1 MLIVFD
7 LDGTLIDSARDLV
20 MATNQTRAHFGLPP
34 LEAGVIQSYVG
45 NGAEKL
51 VQRALGWHASEE
63 LVSKALA
70 YFVKYYRGHS
80 LAHTKLYPGVKK
92 LVASLAAGGHT
103 LAVLTNKPVK
113 ISTDIIEGLGLGPHF
128 RRIYGGDS
136 FAQKK
141 PDPIGITALMEE
153 TASER
158 EDTWMIG
165 DSGVDVETARN
176 AKVRVCGV
184 AWGFQPESFKTH
196 PPDII
201 VLEPRELLKALE
213 RASAKHGKGARL
225 RER

>member
-1 MLIVFD
+1 M
-7 LDGTLIDSARDLV
+7 
-20 MATNQTRAHFGLPP
+20 
-34 LEAGVIQSYVG
+34 
-45 NGAEKL
+45 
-51 VQRALGWHASEE
+51 QRALGWHASEE

-92 LVASLAAGGHT
+92 LVANLAAGGHT

-113 ISTDIIEGLGLGPHF
+113 ISTDIMEGLGLGPHF

-153 TASER
+153 TAKR
-158 EDTWMIG
+158 AGRHLDDG
-165 DSGVDVETARN
+165 RQRRGRQTARN

-184 AWGFQPESFKTH
+184 ALGLSAGELQDAPARYYRARTARAVESAGAGF
-196 PPDII
+196 
-201 VLEPRELLKALE
+201 
-213 RASAKHGKGARL
+213 G
-225 RER
+225 

>member
-1 MLIVFD
+1 MLIIFD

-20 MATNQTRAHFGLPP
+20 IATNQTRAHFGLPP
-34 LEAGVIQSYVG
+34 LEAEVIQSYVG

-63 LVSKALA
+63 LVAKALS
-70 YFVKYYRGHS
+70 YFVKYYRGHA
-80 LAHTKLYPGVKK
+80 LAHTRLYPGVKK
-92 LVASLAAGGHT
+92 AIEQLAAHGHT

-113 ISTDIIEGLGLGPHF
+113 ISRDIVAGLGLGPHF
-128 RRIYGGDS
+128 ARIYGGDS

-141 PDPIGITALMEE
+141 PDPIGITTLMEE
-153 TASER
+153 TANHR
-158 EDTWMIG
+158 EETWMVG

-184 AWGFQPESFKTH
+184 AWGFQPESLKTH
-196 PPDII
+196 RPDIL

-213 RASAKHGKGARL
+213 RAAARNGKGAPL
-225 RER
+225 RGR